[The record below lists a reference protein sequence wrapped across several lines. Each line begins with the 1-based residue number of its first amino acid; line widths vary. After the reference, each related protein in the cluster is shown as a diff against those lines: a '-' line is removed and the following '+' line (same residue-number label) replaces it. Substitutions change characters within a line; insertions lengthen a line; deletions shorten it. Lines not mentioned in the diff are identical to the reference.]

1 MKNTINWNENT
12 LEGII
17 SRMIDKIECIR
28 NMQDRIMEI
37 THSEQQKGKQIITER
52 TV

>member
-1 MKNTINWNENT
+1 MNTAKILTGTRKYKKDGEMKNTINWSKLT

-28 NMQDRIMEI
+28 NMQD
-37 THSEQQKGKQIITER
+37 K
-52 TV
+52 